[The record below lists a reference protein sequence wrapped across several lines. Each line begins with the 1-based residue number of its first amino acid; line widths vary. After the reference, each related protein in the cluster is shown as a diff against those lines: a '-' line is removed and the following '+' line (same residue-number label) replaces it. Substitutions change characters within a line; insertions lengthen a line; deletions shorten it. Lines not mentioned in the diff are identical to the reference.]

1 MEKGSMRHESLI
13 MACSSDMA
21 GQVRGKAF
29 RARDFDKR
37 CAQGVGWCPAQAAM
51 TAFDTIVANPFGSV
65 GDVLLMPDPATR
77 VAVDFGTDDPGEH
90 FVLCD
95 LTYTDGRPW
104 ECCLRSFLKS
114 ALAALEREAG
124 LSVKVGFEHE
134 FHLTL
139 PDAPPP
145 RGYHL
150 RSFRAAVRYAEELV
164 AALDLAG
171 IQVDL
176 FHPEYGASQYELST
190 APTGGLAAADHA
202 VVLRELTYAVAAR
215 RGEHVTFAPI
225 VPEMAV
231 GNGVH
236 VHISLL
242 DGDGRPVMHDPQR
255 SATLSETAGRFVAGI
270 LRHMPA
276 LVAFTAASAVSYR
289 RLVPHR
295 WSASYNNLA
304 LHDREAGMRIGAI
317 REGGDVAAQL
327 NVEYRPADATASPYL
342 LLGAVI
348 MAGLQGIHDQLPR
361 AQPTEGDLTTVSEAQ
376 LSALGVRR
384 LPTSLGA
391 ALDALE
397 ADQVAQGWFPPLLLE
412 VYLRHKRGELQL
424 LDGLSED
431 EQIDRYA
438 RAY

>member
-1 MEKGSMRHESLI
+1 MRHESLI

-51 TAFDTIVANPFGSV
+51 TAFDTIVANPFGSI
-65 GDVLLMPDPATR
+65 GDVLLMPDPSTR

-104 ECCLRSFLKS
+104 ECCLRGFLKS

-171 IQVDL
+171 IQLDL

-190 APTGGLAAADHA
+190 VPTAGLAAADHA

-215 RGEHVTFAPI
+215 RGERVTFAPV
-225 VPEMAV
+225 VPEMVV

-236 VHISLL
+236 AHISLL
-242 DGDGRPVMHDPQR
+242 DGDGRAVMHDPEGPA
-255 SATLSETAGRFVAGI
+255 SLSEAAGRFVAGI

-276 LVAFTAASAVSYR
+276 LVAFTAPSAVSYR

-317 REGGDVAAQL
+317 REDGDVAAQL

-348 MAGLQGIHDQLPR
+348 MAGLQGIRDQLPR
-361 AQPTEGDLTTVSEAQ
+361 ALPTEGDLTTVSETQ
-376 LSALGVRR
+376 LNALGVRR

-424 LDGLSED
+424 LEGLSED

>member
-1 MEKGSMRHESLI
+1 M
-13 MACSSDMA
+13 
-21 GQVRGKAF
+21 
-29 RARDFDKR
+29 
-37 CAQGVGWCPAQAAM
+37 
-51 TAFDTIVANPFGSV
+51 
-65 GDVLLMPDPATR
+65 
-77 VAVDFGTDDPGEH
+77 
-90 FVLCD
+90 
-95 LTYTDGRPW
+95 
-104 ECCLRSFLKS
+104 
-114 ALAALEREAG
+114 
-124 LSVKVGFEHE
+124 
-134 FHLTL
+134 
-139 PDAPPP
+139 
-145 RGYHL
+145 
-150 RSFRAAVRYAEELV
+150 RYAEELV

-190 APTGGLAAADHA
+190 VPTVGLAAADHA

-215 RGEHVTFAPI
+215 RGERVTFAPV
-225 VPEMAV
+225 VPEMVV

-236 VHISLL
+236 AHISLL
-242 DGDGRPVMHDPQR
+242 DGDGRAVMHDPEGPA
-255 SATLSETAGRFVAGI
+255 SLSEAAGRFVAGI

-276 LVAFTAASAVSYR
+276 LVAFTAPSAVSYR

-317 REGGDVAAQL
+317 REDGDVAAQL

-348 MAGLQGIHDQLPR
+348 MAGLQGIRDQLPR
-361 AQPTEGDLTTVSEAQ
+361 ALPTEGDLTTVSETQ
-376 LSALGVRR
+376 LNALGVRR

-424 LDGLSED
+424 LEGLSED